1 MMHKALFVLLVFCF
15 FGVSAQSREGDLRME
30 KAKIYL
36 DNKLLK
42 PKEVLNVME
51 GNPEAYAAYKKAKSN
66 YDAGQVIGFIG
77 GFMIGYPLGS
87 ALGGGD
93 PHWGVAAGGVGL
105 LLLNFPLSSAY
116 KKHSKNAIELYNGRS
131 ESTAR
136 NYSIEFTPTATGAKV
151 VMRF

>member
-1 MMHKALFVLLVFCF
+1 MLYKALFILLVFCS

-30 KAKIYL
+30 KTKIYL
-36 DNKLLK
+36 DNQLLK

-51 GNPEAYAAYKKAKSN
+51 GNPDAYAAYKKAKSN

-93 PHWGVAAGGVGL
+93 PQWGIAAGGVGL
-105 LLLNFPLSSAY
+105 LLLNLPLISGY
-116 KKHSKNAIELYNGRS
+116 KKHSRNAIELYNGLS
-131 ESTAR
+131 GSTAK

-151 VMRF
+151 VLRF